1 MPLTVPNKITTL
13 STEKK
18 ELLDILIPTRAI
30 AVNIMV
36 HIRIHVVITTY
47 GPWSEV
53 VMDPW
58 GGKDPPLDE
67 KVKVGGSWFEAIHIG
82 RSAQGASVRDNLDT
96 GL

>member
-1 MPLTVPNKITTL
+1 MALTVPNMITTL

-18 ELLDILIPTRAI
+18 ELLDILIPTRAT
-30 AVNIMV
+30 AVSIMV

-47 GPWSEV
+47 GPWSDV

-67 KVKVGGSWFEAIHIG
+67 NDKVGG
-82 RSAQGASVRDNLDT
+82 N
-96 GL
+96 

>member
-1 MPLTVPNKITTL
+1 MMTTL

-18 ELLDILIPTRAI
+18 ELFDILIPTRAM

-67 KVKVGGSWFEAIHIG
+67 NDKVGGSWFEAIHVE
-82 RSAQGASVRDNLDT
+82 RSAQCARRPR
-96 GL
+96 

>member
-1 MPLTVPNKITTL
+1 MSLTVPNIITTL

-18 ELLDILIPTRAI
+18 ELFDIRIPTRAM
-30 AVNIMV
+30 AVSIMV

-47 GPWSEV
+47 GPWSDV

-67 KVKVGGSWFEAIHIG
+67 NDKVGGNWFEAIHVG
-82 RSAQGASVRDNLDT
+82 RSAQSARRLR
-96 GL
+96 